1 MTAGAQCHSIAA
13 DDDPKA
19 DQIQR
24 LETRIRDLEAALHS
38 APVEVEPGQIALG
51 DLLRAKDET
60 IAAKAEVVER
70 QKELIE
76 LWKRKYHENWC
87 AIL

>member
-1 MTAGAQCHSIAA
+1 MCVNNMTAGAQCQSIAV
-13 DDDPKA
+13 DDDQKA

-24 LETRIRDLEAALHS
+24 LETRIKDLEAAVHS

-60 IAAKAEVVER
+60 IAAKSRGDRTAAV
-70 QKELIE
+70 
-76 LWKRKYHENWC
+76 
-87 AIL
+87 AD